1 MTHYARQP
9 EERAGPA
16 GWIAA
21 GFAGLGSAMARNPMA
36 VGGTTAF
43 LISLAF
49 VSANAIWYQPQPH
62 PSAFIPTRAPVR
74 TFAPAPDI
82 VSDVPAPR
90 TAPRDVLASNQ
101 PAGRPADQPTE
112 PAASD
117 QMNANG
123 DPTVGSVQRVLSDLG
138 LYRGPVDG
146 MNGPQ
151 TRAAVENYRRIV
163 GLSGG
168 GEIDDPLLRQLGL
181 GQDVA
186 DLAPVPAPKPAPRPQ
201 AASPAGNAPGSTAGN
216 ANDGMHT
223 ASVEQP
229 DETVR
234 RVQAGLKAFGNDGI
248 EIDGMMGARTREA
261 IREFQSLFGLPV
273 TGEPDEALQAKMRE
287 IGLTN

>member
-1 MTHYARQP
+1 MTRYARQP
-9 EERAGPA
+9 DEHAGVT

-82 VSDVPAPR
+82 VSEMPAPR
-90 TAPRDVLASNQ
+90 TAPRDVLAVGESASQ
-101 PAGRPADQPTE
+101 PSEPVAAGEMDP
-112 PAASD
+112 
-117 QMNANG
+117 NG
-123 DPTVGSVQRVLSDLG
+123 DPSVGSVQRVLGDLG

-151 TRAAVENYRRIV
+151 TRAAIENYRRIV

-168 GEIDDPLLRQLGL
+168 SEIDGPLLRQLGL
-181 GQDVA
+181 GRDVV
-186 DLAPVPAPKPAPRPQ
+186 DISDVPAPKPAPRPQ
-201 AASPAGNAPGSTAGN
+201 TGNLAENPATNP
-216 ANDGMHT
+216 NDGMHT
-223 ASVEQP
+223 ASVEGSS
-229 DETVR
+229 ETVR
-234 RVQAGLKAFGNDGI
+234 RVQAGLKAFGNEGI

-273 TGEPDEALQAKMRE
+273 TGEADEALQAKMRE